1 RLPLLCTGTPQ
12 QLSLTSKL
20 SGSRLV
26 SSQQAESSAKEVA
39 EESSAGAKNKPSK
52 SVLVVG
58 ATGGVGQLVVAS
70 LMERGHSVRA
80 IIRNPEKGKALFGD
94 QDPQQFQAHVADT
107 RQQEVLAPSF
117 FEGVTHVICCTG
129 TTAFPS
135 KRWDGDNGPEKTDWE
150 GVRNLVSTLP
160 STIQHFVLVSSIGV
174 TRAKKLP
181 YIILNLFGV
190 LTYKKMAEDFLSN
203 SGIPYTIIRP
213 GRLTDG
219 PYTSYDLNTLL
230 QATSGTRR
238 DVIIDQGDTLMGETS
253 RIVVAEACV
262 QALDLPCTIGQTYEI
277 NSIEGVGPG
286 KDKAKWET
294 LFKGAHKS
302 SSSK

>member
-1 RLPLLCTGTPQ
+1 MLWRFDIHHHY
-12 QLSLTSKL
+12 
-20 SGSRLV
+20 SGLD
-26 SSQQAESSAKEVA
+26 
-39 EESSAGAKNKPSK
+39 
-52 SVLVVG
+52 
-58 ATGGVGQLVVAS
+58 AS
-70 LMERGHSVRA
+70 NGHFA
-80 IIRNPEKGKALFGD
+80 IFDCLILGHGN
-94 QDPQQFQAHVADT
+94 
-107 RQQEVLAPSF
+107 EVLLNS
-117 FEGVTHVICCTG
+117 
-129 TTAFPS
+129 
-135 KRWDGDNGPEKTDWE
+135 
-150 GVRNLVSTLP
+150 
-160 STIQHFVLVSSIGV
+160 
-174 TRAKKLP
+174 
-181 YIILNLFGV
+181 ILNLFGV
-190 LTYKKMAEDFLSN
+190 LTYKKMGEDFLSN

-238 DVIIDQGDTLMGETS
+238 DVIIDQGDTLIGEAS

-286 KDKAKWET
+286 KDKVKWET

>member
-1 RLPLLCTGTPQ
+1 
-12 QLSLTSKL
+12 
-20 SGSRLV
+20 
-26 SSQQAESSAKEVA
+26 
-39 EESSAGAKNKPSK
+39 
-52 SVLVVG
+52 
-58 ATGGVGQLVVAS
+58 
-70 LMERGHSVRA
+70 
-80 IIRNPEKGKALFGD
+80 
-94 QDPQQFQAHVADT
+94 
-107 RQQEVLAPSF
+107 
-117 FEGVTHVICCTG
+117 VTHVICCTG

-135 KRWDGDNGPEKTDWE
+135 KRWDGDNGPDKTDWE

-174 TRAKKLP
+174 TRTKKLP
-181 YIILNLFGV
+181 YNILNLFGV
-190 LTYKKMAEDFLSN
+190 LKYKKMAEDFLSD

-230 QATSGTRR
+230 QATSGTRH